1 MPVTLKL
8 TPLGVFSQLLMWL
21 QSQPSIS
28 VGSPVVTP
36 GRRRPMLRPLA
47 ETSSRVRGCGCRLPG
62 ALTNRTLKIDGSG
75 APKSSSSLL
84 LLPLLPLLLSV
95 PAGAE
100 FEGSERMPLQGVYGE
115 YTPWSGGDAGLTHI
129 TVARAEAHEAAER
142 GNARAPLAVA
152 RHMAARTSSLRAA
165 PPTAYSP
172 SMNSVLPKLPT
183 RGTQSER
190 ESRACA
196 GRAGRK
202 GDFHA
207 AALTPEAER
216 ARA

>member
-1 MPVTLKL
+1 
-8 TPLGVFSQLLMWL
+8 
-21 QSQPSIS
+21 
-28 VGSPVVTP
+28 
-36 GRRRPMLRPLA
+36 
-47 ETSSRVRGCGCRLPG
+47 
-62 ALTNRTLKIDGSG
+62 
-75 APKSSSSLL
+75 
-84 LLPLLPLLLSV
+84 
-95 PAGAE
+95 
-100 FEGSERMPLQGVYGE
+100 MPLQGVYGE